1 MREVI
6 SLHLGQAGV
15 QVANTVWELY
25 CLEHGIDETGRLTA
39 EWDNVQNDC
48 QSTID
53 ENNSDVKSSNND
65 DKKNFPN
72 GEGFSS
78 FFMEMSSGNFTPRAV
93 LVDLEPSVIDQVK
106 SGKYKNLYGP
116 SCLINANED
125 AANNYARGR
134 YTIGTAALP
143 QIIDPIRKMAESCDK
158 LQGFMFTHSFGGGT
172 GSGLASLLQ
181 LELEEEWRKQS
192 KLEVAI
198 FPSPKLSTAVVEPY
212 NAVLTT
218 SATME
223 LSDCVFLVDN
233 EAMYNICQNKLD
245 VDCPAYVNLNR
256 LLAQTISSI
265 TASLRFNGT
274 LNADFSDFQ
283 TNLVPFPR
291 IHFPIIS
298 YAPIVSS
305 NKASHE
311 SQSVSEISC
320 KGFDATNRFIN
331 CENEN
336 GLYIACCLLFR
347 GDVAPKDVNASIAL
361 IKKKK
366 EVKFVEWSP
375 SGFKIGINN
384 RPPCCLFEGDI
395 APTKRALCTLC
406 NTTAIKNAWSA
417 INLKYTLMMAKK
429 AFFHWYTGEGMD
441 EQEFFDAQENIMIL
455 ENEYKT
461 MSIQ

>member
-1 MREVI
+1 M
-6 SLHLGQAGV
+6 
-15 QVANTVWELY
+15 
-25 CLEHGIDETGRLTA
+25 
-39 EWDNVQNDC
+39 
-48 QSTID
+48 
-53 ENNSDVKSSNND
+53 
-65 DKKNFPN
+65 
-72 GEGFSS
+72 
-78 FFMEMSSGNFTPRAV
+78 
-93 LVDLEPSVIDQVK
+93 
-106 SGKYKNLYGP
+106 
-116 SCLINANED
+116 
-125 AANNYARGR
+125 
-134 YTIGTAALP
+134 
-143 QIIDPIRKMAESCDK
+143 
-158 LQGFMFTHSFGGGT
+158 
-172 GSGLASLLQ
+172 
-181 LELEEEWRKQS
+181 
-192 KLEVAI
+192 
-198 FPSPKLSTAVVEPY
+198 VEPY

-375 SGFKIGINN
+375 SGFKVMIFHLYGI
-384 RPPCCLFEGDI
+384 
-395 APTKRALCTLC
+395 
-406 NTTAIKNAWSA
+406 
-417 INLKYTLMMAKK
+417 
-429 AFFHWYTGEGMD
+429 
-441 EQEFFDAQENIMIL
+441 
-455 ENEYKT
+455 
-461 MSIQ
+461 